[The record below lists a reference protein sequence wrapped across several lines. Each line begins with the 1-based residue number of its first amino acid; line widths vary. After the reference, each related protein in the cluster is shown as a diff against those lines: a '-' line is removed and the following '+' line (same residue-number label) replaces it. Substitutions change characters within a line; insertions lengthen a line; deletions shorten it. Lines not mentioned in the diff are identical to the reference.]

1 MYIIHVY
8 NMYTH
13 IAAFDRRERRRRYV
27 PIYVS
32 VIDNNNLVERRS
44 GKIED
49 LCT

>member
-1 MYIIHVY
+1 MYTHVY

-13 IAAFDRRERRRRYV
+13 CSVRPTRAGTTIRIR
-27 PIYVS
+27 IYVS